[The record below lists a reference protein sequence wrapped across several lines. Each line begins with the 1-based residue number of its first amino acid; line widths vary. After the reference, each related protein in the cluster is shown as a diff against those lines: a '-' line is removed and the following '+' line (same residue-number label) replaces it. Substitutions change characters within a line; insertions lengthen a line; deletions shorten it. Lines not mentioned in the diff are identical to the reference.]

1 MVYIYVDLHSFFHNS
16 IIPIILTRAFVFS
29 GPFVLV
35 FIMELSLS
43 SFGPHGAVILLTI
56 ITSLGLVTYK
66 LYDLVLSR
74 RSFRYKS
81 KLPPVSHNYE
91 PSDYKTP
98 VPEPYPNWSLDLTKP
113 LPYRAFRYGPT
124 YQVNMGLRTCPVQEW
139 VELDNHY
146 PKYHADKAVRI
157 AERGTK
163 CVDTHP
169 DAFPAAIELLQELA
183 DYLPARYPSLFER
196 TAVGVKNKWSGE
208 DFNIVER
215 PLAEDPMAICAR
227 LIQDD
232 LAIMIERPDGEYYL
246 LAGAILLAGFW
257 RLSDKYGM
265 SLSDIHTSGDVPHFK
280 EKLET
285 GMCKFFKRLRPETV
299 YNRNNYFLQVDDSL
313 AWSWS
318 IGSEDAPSVSWSTA
332 EKNRAVQHHMFRSER
347 QSLRRLPKTGAV
359 VFTIRTYFHPV
370 TEIAQEDYV
379 PGRLA
384 SAVRSWDDKVANY
397 KGRQKYGDVLLE
409 YLDKEH
415 EKQVARG
422 LNVEADKEVR
432 KYPW

>member
-1 MVYIYVDLHSFFHNS
+1 MDS
-16 IIPIILTRAFVFS
+16 T
-29 GPFVLV
+29 
-35 FIMELSLS
+35 LS
-43 SFGPHGAVILLTI
+43 SFGPHEAVILLSI
-56 ITSLGLVTYK
+56 ITSLALLGYK
-66 LYDLVLSR
+66 LNDIIQSR
-74 RSFRYKS
+74 KSFRYKS
-81 KLPPVSHNYE
+81 KLPPVSSNYQ

-98 VPEPYPNWSLDLTKP
+98 IPEPYPNWSIDKTKP
-113 LPYRAFRYGPT
+113 LPYRAFRYGPN
-124 YQVNMGLRTCPVQEW
+124 YQVTMGLRTCPVEEW
-139 VELDNHY
+139 IELDNHY
-146 PKYHADKAVRI
+146 PKYHADKAARI
-157 AERGTK
+157 KERGTK

-169 DAFPAAIELLQELA
+169 DAYPAAIELLQELA

-196 TAVGVKNKWSGE
+196 TAVGIKNKWSGE
-208 DFNIVER
+208 DFNIIER

-232 LAIMIERPDGEYYL
+232 LAIMVERPDGQYYL

-265 SLSDIHTSGDVPHFK
+265 SLSEIHTSGDVPHFK

-332 EKNRAVQHHMFRSER
+332 EKDKAIEHHMFRSER
-347 QSLRRLPKTGAV
+347 QSLRRLPKTGGV

-370 TEIAQEDYV
+370 TEIAQEDHV

-397 KGRQKYGDVLLE
+397 KGKQKYGEVLLE
-409 YLDKEH
+409 YLDREH
-415 EKQVARG
+415 EKQLARG
-422 LNVEADKEVR
+422 LDVEKEDEIR

>member
-1 MVYIYVDLHSFFHNS
+1 
-16 IIPIILTRAFVFS
+16 
-29 GPFVLV
+29 
-35 FIMELSLS
+35 MELSLS
-43 SFGPHGAVILLTI
+43 SLGYHEVVVLLSI
-56 ITSLGLVTYK
+56 ITGLGLFVYK
-66 LYDLVLSR
+66 VHDTIQSR
-74 RSFRYKS
+74 RSFRSKS
-81 KLPPVSHNYE
+81 KLPPVSANYT

-98 VPEPYPNWSLDLTKP
+98 VPEPYPNWSIDDTKP
-113 LPYRAFRYGPT
+113 LPYRAFRHGPT
-124 YQVNMGLRTCPVQEW
+124 YQATMGLRTCPVEEW
-139 VELDNHY
+139 IELDNHF
-146 PKYHADKAVRI
+146 PKYHADKAKRI

-169 DAFPAAIELLQELA
+169 DAYPAAIELLEEMA

-196 TAVGVKNKWSGE
+196 TSVGIKNKWSGE

-227 LIQDD
+227 LVQDD
-232 LAIMIERPDGEYYL
+232 LAIMIERPDGQYYL

-257 RLSDKYGM
+257 RMSDKYGM
-265 SLSDIHTSGDVPHFK
+265 SLSEIHTSGDVPHFK

-299 YNRNNYFLQVDDSL
+299 YNRNNYFVQVDDDL

-318 IGSEDAPSVSWSTA
+318 IGSEDSLSVSWSTA
-332 EKNRAVQHHMFRSER
+332 EKNRAIEHHMFRSER

-359 VFTIRTYFHPV
+359 AFTIRTYFHPV
-370 TEIAQEDYV
+370 TDIVKEDYV

-397 KGRQKYGDVLLE
+397 KGRQKYGEVLLE

-422 LNVEADKEVR
+422 LQVDKEHEVR
-432 KYPW
+432 RYPW